1 MPAIPDVFPTL
12 AWCARPNDTHE
23 IAQCTLYDVKFWP
36 WPSKDDE
43 DSIFA
48 FVGGRNLVVC
58 STKQGSTQPFEIV
71 RWWQLDESTNLNSIC
86 WTKTA
91 EGRPLLCA
99 AGSNPRAIIIFDIAH
114 DEPIRTLPGHGRAIN
129 DLQISPLSPDIL
141 ASASEDYSV
150 RIWNLNPKHQKQPCR
165 AILGGQGHK
174 QPLLTL
180 DFHPNGRWLLTG
192 AMDTAVALWAVP
204 PLSDLDSDENV
215 EPTIFPYPYFI
226 SQEIHTNFVDCV
238 KWYGDCILSR
248 AARNDDD
255 GGDGLMRENEILLW
269 IIDGFD
275 SSMPHPTQPPIPYPG
290 RYTLSAFPHSER
302 SRGFER
308 LLTFDTKNTARFYLR
323 FGLLHSPN
331 MRPILVM
338 GNEMSK
344 FLFWDLQKCEEGEE
358 VVTKK
363 GKGGRKKAGV
373 KNGVSAEGLD
383 RLGGLKRDVSVASD
397 GASAF
402 NSANSAS
409 NSTSAAQDASVGATN
424 MRSAT
429 DDPMR
434 PLQPQHSRVPPTNLP
449 NKNSYFA
456 TSQLSWSPDG
466 KWLVGVGDQG
476 MMVMFHRDS
485 AR

>member
-1 MPAIPDVFPTL
+1 MKTG
-12 AWCARPNDTHE
+12 
-23 IAQCTLYDVKFWP
+23 CTLYDVKFWP
-36 WPSKDDE
+36 WSDKNE
-43 DSIFA
+43 TESIFA
-48 FVGGRNLVVC
+48 FTGGRNVRMTLLSLLSIKAYLDLQVVVC
-58 STKQGSTQPFEIV
+58 STKQGSTQPFEII
-71 RWWQLDESTNLNSIC
+71 RWWQLDQSFSLDPKQQPNLNSIC

-99 AGSNPRAIIIFDIAH
+99 AGSNPRAIIIFDLEY
-114 DEPIRTLPGHGRAIN
+114 DDPIRTLPGHGRAIN

-150 RIWNLNPKHQKQPCR
+150 RIWSLNPKHEKQPCR

-204 PLSDLDSDENV
+204 PLSELDSDANV
-215 EPTIFPYPYFI
+215 EPSVFPYPYFI

-238 KWYGDCILSR
+238 RWYGDCILSR

-255 GGDGLMRENEILLW
+255 GGDGAMRENEILLW

-275 SSMPHPTQPPIPYPG
+275 SSMPHPEHPPIPYPG
-290 RYTLSAFPHSER
+290 RYTLSAFAHSER

-323 FGLLHSPN
+323 FGLLHKPN

-344 FLFWDLQKCEEGEE
+344 YLFWDLQKCEEGEDI
-358 VVTKK
+358 VVKK
-363 GKGGRKKAGV
+363 GKGGKKKKGAV

-383 RLGGLKRDVSVASD
+383 RLGGLRRDGSVASD
-397 GASAF
+397 GAS
-402 NSANSAS
+402 
-409 NSTSAAQDASVGATN
+409 
-424 MRSAT
+424 
-429 DDPMR
+429 
-434 PLQPQHSRVPPTNLP
+434 
-449 NKNSYFA
+449 
-456 TSQLSWSPDG
+456 G
-466 KWLVGVGDQG
+466 KL
-476 MMVMFHRDS
+476 H
-485 AR
+485 